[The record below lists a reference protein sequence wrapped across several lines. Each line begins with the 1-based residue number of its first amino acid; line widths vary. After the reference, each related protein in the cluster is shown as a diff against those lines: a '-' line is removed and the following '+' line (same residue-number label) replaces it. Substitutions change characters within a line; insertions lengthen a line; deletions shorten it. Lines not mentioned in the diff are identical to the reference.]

1 MHFQK
6 TDCFCFT
13 QQSFVKGEGRDMP
26 VRFIIDP
33 ELPNYVETITLSY
46 TFFATDK
53 LAAAN

>member
-1 MHFQK
+1 MHK
-6 TDCFCFT
+6 ARRNLRA
-13 QQSFVKGEGRDMP
+13 KGEGRDMP

-33 ELPNYVETITLSY
+33 ELPNHVETITLSY